1 MPNANNLSFNI
12 SVRTLGRRYLLTVE
26 RTYVGDSVERF
37 RIYPRSNP
45 DKYIEVENN
54 RPMIRLKHQLKNKRY
69 QWKVKIGSP
78 HNITAFNEVI
88 EQIERYLEP
97 PEGRGVHPKNM

>member
-1 MPNANNLSFNI
+1 MPNDNNLAFSI
-12 SVRTLGRRYLLTVE
+12 SIKTLGKRYHLTVE

-37 RIYPRSNP
+37 RIYPQNNP
-45 DKYIEVENN
+45 DKYIEIENN
-54 RPMIRLKHQLKNKRY
+54 RPLIRQKHGLKTKRY

-78 HNITAFNEVI
+78 RNMTAFNEVI

-97 PEGRGVHPKNM
+97 PSRGVHPKDM